1 MSGPF
6 IPNSD
11 ASSQRDL
18 VPSLLA
24 QEDAALGMYVEQ
36 LMSRAALRNAPLGGR
51 APIPLSSSSLL
62 TNSTSYPTA
71 AYLGIPL
78 AHNPASLLGLGTLPS
93 QAAISVN
100 RQLELLRL
108 QKQSRTEAL
117 GLAANSLPLT
127 TSHAL
132 SPLMS
137 ANGMLARAATSLSR
151 DKGVPASAN
160 LDSVASTGGALS
172 SATAH
177 PGPKPGPKDVI
188 MGRGKRGARLM
199 GNRKLHKLLEK
210 YHSQYEDSGK
220 TDKLGIAE
228 IIYEKMIAQG
238 SRFLTPK
245 SYAAETCPSP
255 ETSDQKFSVVPPP
268 AIEWSEL
275 DETEAV
281 TRISNGFR
289 NLRRKKKRAA

>member
-1 MSGPF
+1 MV
-6 IPNSD
+6 D
-11 ASSQRDL
+11 
-18 VPSLLA
+18 
-24 QEDAALGMYVEQ
+24 
-36 LMSRAALRNAPLGGR
+36 
-51 APIPLSSSSLL
+51 
-62 TNSTSYPTA
+62 
-71 AYLGIPL
+71 
-78 AHNPASLLGLGTLPS
+78 
-93 QAAISVN
+93 
-100 RQLELLRL
+100 
-108 QKQSRTEAL
+108 
-117 GLAANSLPLT
+117 
-127 TSHAL
+127 
-132 SPLMS
+132 
-137 ANGMLARAATSLSR
+137 RAATSLSR
-151 DKGVPASAN
+151 DKGVPTSAI

-172 SATAH
+172 SAMAH

-289 NLRRKKKRAA
+289 NLRRKKKRAM